1 MCQNVAVIMVQQQ
14 KERCVPF
21 EGSCHCGAV
30 TFSVDADEPESAISC
45 NCSHCRRKGLLLGF
59 FPKDSFTLLTGEDAL
74 RSYTFNTHKIDHQFC
89 QTCGTQPFAYGVGPD
104 GSEIRAI
111 NLRCVDRKSKRM
123 KSSH

>member
-1 MCQNVAVIMVQQQ
+1 MVQQQ

-30 TFSVDADEPESAISC
+30 TFSVDADEPENAISC

-74 RSYTFNTHKIDHQFC
+74 RSYTFNAHQIDHR
-89 QTCGTQPFAYGVGPD
+89 
-104 GSEIRAI
+104 SEEHTSELQSLMRTSYAVICLKQKTNDLTRMTPK
-111 NLRCVDRKSKRM
+111 NTSK
-123 KSSH
+123 